1 MPIPQISPELLEHMR
16 NNSECD
22 LEKMFAVTEE
32 TDPEKYQQN
41 LDYIQDAISGNNR
54 PQMIQD
60 MLYDDGKTP
69 MPGQPTPIVTE
80 HMDFSDLKKSG
91 ENKLIANAASEKLKR
106 ERQRPLEVRLREFT
120 IKSLYDEQK
129 RQFFA
134 NHGYQ
139 MSGKQRRT
147 LLRRLTAAYDK
158 GQVITTQKQRE
169 DLIAA
174 MESPLNNMDNT
185 VQGNQVSGANNKEPI
200 QPGALL

>member
-1 MPIPQISPELLEHMR
+1 MPTPQISPELLEHMR

-22 LEKMFAVTEE
+22 LEKMFAITEK

-41 LDYIQDAISGNNR
+41 LNHIHAALTGQNEPMPATN
-54 PQMIQD
+54 
-60 MLYDDGKTP
+60 MLYDDSKTP
-69 MPGQPTPIVTE
+69 MPGQPTPIVME

-120 IKSLYDEQK
+120 IKSLHDEQK

-158 GQVITTQKQRE
+158 GRVITTQKQRE
-169 DLIAA
+169 DLIAT
-174 MESPLNNMDNT
+174 MESPLNNIDNT